1 MMFSFRLRTPTAG
14 TLSSL
19 SSTASWAA
27 LFWPVQCRCP
37 NRPPRPPG
45 PWLDSFSHI
54 SCPMMSTIV
63 LFCSHW
69 NPKYSNCSFVE
80 DSPSLTYGTESSP
93 SWRELGL
100 GCCQSPSS
108 FRWGFRNNDIFIW
121 NTPIVYKTNC
131 FHPSPDLNNNDLH
144 SYQIAVAVVA
154 LSNVQVLDHVLA
166 YHNSLADHGKVV
178 GLNPAVSSRQQQV
191 DQGRLTKK
199 KPKLK
204 LTSTVTCHRQEYFV
218 WNEWN
223 YV

>member
-93 SWRELGL
+93 SWRELWL
-100 GCCQSPSS
+100 GCSQSQSS
-108 FRWGFRNNDIFIW
+108 FRWAFRNNDICIW
-121 NTPIVYKTNC
+121 NTPIVFRTIVFIPHLILIIMTFIPIRSQWQSLRCQMSRSSTMYSLIIILSQTMAKLLVSIQ
-131 FHPSPDLNNNDLH
+131 PL
-144 SYQIAVAVVA
+144 AVDSSKSIRAGW
-154 LSNVQVLDHVLA
+154 Q
-166 YHNSLADHGKVV
+166 KR
-178 GLNPAVSSRQQQV
+178 NP
-191 DQGRLTKK
+191 
-199 KPKLK
+199 
-204 LTSTVTCHRQEYFV
+204 
-218 WNEWN
+218 N
-223 YV
+223 